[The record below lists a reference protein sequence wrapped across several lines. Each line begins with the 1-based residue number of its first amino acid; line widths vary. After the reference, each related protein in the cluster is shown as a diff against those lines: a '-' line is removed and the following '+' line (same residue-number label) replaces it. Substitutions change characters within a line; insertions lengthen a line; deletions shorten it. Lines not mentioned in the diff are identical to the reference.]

1 MTKQEYIE
9 KLEIVDKEIEK
20 IKKEANGFIFMYPSK
35 ICDEIRELKRIRTKI
50 IRKYL
55 LTGV

>member
-20 IKKEANGFIFMYPSK
+20 INEVTKGYIFIYPTK
-35 ICDEIRELKRIRTKI
+35 IFDEMRELKRIRMKI

-55 LTGV
+55 LTGL